1 MALKIGVISQKGGVG
16 KSTIA
21 RLIACE
27 YARNDWEVKLA
38 DMDTGQGTSASW
50 HARRLSA
57 AIDPS
62 ISVEQFASVARALRV
77 EQQFDLIVFDGSPRA
92 TAVTLDIAKV
102 SDLLVLPTGLSI
114 DDLEPTILLAHDLK
128 KKGVDPNRIALALC
142 KVGDST
148 AEIEEAK
155 EYIAK
160 SGYVLLDASIPN
172 RTAYRRAS
180 DTGHTLNET
189 AYKSLNTKAD
199 ELVQA
204 VIDRIATLAE

>member
-1 MALKIGVISQKGGVG
+1 MSLKIGVISQKGGVG

-27 YARNDWEVKLA
+27 YARNGWEVKLA

-50 HARRLSA
+50 QNRRL
-57 AIDPS
+57 ITGIEPE

-77 EQQFDLIVFDGSPRA
+77 EAQFDLLVFDGSPRS

-102 SDLLVLPTGLSI
+102 ADLVVLPTGLSI
-114 DDLEPTILLAHDLK
+114 DDLEPTILLGHDLK
-128 KKGVDPNRIALALC
+128 KKGIARERMALALC
-142 KVGDST
+142 KVGDSS

-155 EYIAK
+155 EYIDK
-160 SGYVLLDASIPN
+160 SGYYLLNASIPN

-189 AYKSLNTKAD
+189 AYRSLNEKAD
-199 ELVQA
+199 ALVQDI
-204 VIDRIATLAE
+204 IDRIDTLAR